1 MFENILSF
9 HSVIPNTGI
18 DGASFAVCIGA
29 AALLGI
35 VISLCFRYRGRSGQ
49 SLLLTVAVL
58 PLIVTVIGML
68 VGNRLG
74 AGIAVAGTFSLVRFR
89 SQPGTAREIAAVFTS
104 VAIGLALG
112 MGYVLV
118 AVIFFLF
125 AGALTL
131 ILTSVDFGSVR
142 TPQKELRITLPE
154 NFDYEGLFDDLFEK
168 YTKKA
173 KLERV
178 RTINMGTLFELTYHV
193 IFKEAKIPKE
203 FLDDIR
209 SRNGNLNV
217 SVSNVIEQERM

>member
-1 MFENILSF
+1 MLSSIISGTLSLTTLVICLGTAMVLGVLSAMVF
-9 HSVIPNTGI
+9 MWRCEHSTSYAI
-18 DGASFAVCIGA
+18 AL
-29 AALLGI
+29 ALLPMVVCL
-35 VISLCFRYRGRSGQ
+35 VI
-49 SLLLTVAVL
+49 
-58 PLIVTVIGML
+58 ML
-68 VGNRLG
+68 VNGNIG
-74 AGIAVAGTFSLVRFR
+74 TGIAVAGSFALVRFR
-89 SQPGTAREIAAVFTS
+89 SVPGTAREIAAVFTS

-131 ILTSVDFGSVR
+131 ILTCVDFGSVR

-203 FLDDIR
+203 FLDDVR

>member
-1 MFENILSF
+1 MLSSIISGTLSMPTLAICLGTAMVLGVLSAMVF
-9 HSVIPNTGI
+9 MWRCEHSTSYAI
-18 DGASFAVCIGA
+18 AL
-29 AALLGI
+29 ALLPMVVCL
-35 VISLCFRYRGRSGQ
+35 VI
-49 SLLLTVAVL
+49 
-58 PLIVTVIGML
+58 ML
-68 VGNRLG
+68 VNGNIG
-74 AGIAVAGTFSLVRFR
+74 TGIAVAGSFALVRFR
-89 SQPGTAREIAAVFTS
+89 SVPGTAREIAAVFTS

>member
-1 MFENILSF
+1 MLSSIISGTLSMPTLAICLGTAMVLGVLSAMVF
-9 HSVIPNTGI
+9 MWRCEHSTSYAI
-18 DGASFAVCIGA
+18 AL
-29 AALLGI
+29 ALLPMVVCL
-35 VISLCFRYRGRSGQ
+35 VI
-49 SLLLTVAVL
+49 
-58 PLIVTVIGML
+58 ML
-68 VGNRLG
+68 VNGNIG
-74 AGIAVAGTFSLVRFR
+74 TGIAVAGSFALVRFR
-89 SQPGTAREIAAVFTS
+89 SVPGTAREIAAVFTS

-131 ILTSVDFGSVR
+131 ILTCVDFGSVR

-203 FLDDIR
+203 FLDDVR

>member
-1 MFENILSF
+1 MLSSIISGTLSLPTLVICLGTAMVLGVLSAMVF
-9 HSVIPNTGI
+9 MWRCEHSTSYAI
-18 DGASFAVCIGA
+18 AL
-29 AALLGI
+29 ALLPMVVCL
-35 VISLCFRYRGRSGQ
+35 VI
-49 SLLLTVAVL
+49 
-58 PLIVTVIGML
+58 ML
-68 VGNRLG
+68 VNGNIG
-74 AGIAVAGTFSLVRFR
+74 TGIAVAGSFALVRFR
-89 SQPGTAREIAAVFTS
+89 SVPGTAREIAAVFTS

-193 IFKEAKIPKE
+193 IFKDAKIPKE
-203 FLDDIR
+203 FLDDVR

>member
-1 MFENILSF
+1 MLSSIISGTLSMPTLAICLGTAMVLGVLSAMVF
-9 HSVIPNTGI
+9 MWRCEHSTSYAI
-18 DGASFAVCIGA
+18 AL
-29 AALLGI
+29 ALLPMVVCL
-35 VISLCFRYRGRSGQ
+35 VI
-49 SLLLTVAVL
+49 
-58 PLIVTVIGML
+58 ML
-68 VGNRLG
+68 VNGNIG
-74 AGIAVAGTFSLVRFR
+74 TGIAVAGSFALVRFR
-89 SQPGTAREIAAVFTS
+89 SVPGTAREIAAVFTS

-203 FLDDIR
+203 FLDDVR